1 MRIAAVELRF
11 GAERHKNSNL
21 VRIFGLFILPINMS
35 RIDIACARSSCAAGE
50 SDRARSKRTAKALEL
65 ISALFFSRSDAKS
78 QKERDAPDGYSSALW
93 KI

>member
-1 MRIAAVELRF
+1 LRIAAAELRF
-11 GAERHKNSNL
+11 GAERHKNSNS
-21 VRIFGLFILPINMS
+21 VRIFGLFRLPINMS

-65 ISALFFSRSDAKS
+65 ISALFLSRSAKS